1 MNISDFVILP
11 GSKTGT
17 SVKLKAKHLR
27 ELQLEKVQLELQNK
41 EMEKKLQLLQSNMS
55 REKEE
60 RERSSGYRWQSGQ
73 VGPMGIQPQILL
85 QNKENGVKVSS
96 GKVKLKILREQIQE
110 PLKLPL
116 KHKIANV
123 VATENPKMKG
133 KVCGQCE
140 TKNALL
146 VCLECGEDYCG
157 SCFAKIHQ
165 KGALKLHRMI
175 PLQAKASASVGKLEV
190 VHRFMKEVNP
200 DESKMNHEQ
209 KKESSTNQLTSDASS
224 SLLTSTGSA
233 VEFSTSSAW
242 TGFENR
248 DGRLLLH
255 GTFDEDESS
264 KSFQEALTQWRH
276 GNHELKKK
284 QNSIKAEAESMGIC
298 EVQTHLTLSREPVQ
312 IEFKEDSLSYMEK
325 LWLKKHR
332 RTPIEKEPGIQVN
345 GFRPGQSMVN
355 EFHNALGG
363 EARKEEEEEDLIAE
377 DMKKYW
383 TSLFRTEVSDTVPEF
398 PESSLKIEVLD
409 NSYEDD
415 LEESSNFMVMELG
428 STKSGNKQ
436 RAMGPEHQQDTV
448 SHFSPAQA
456 LDITRKSFDHV
467 PSTADKKDLLIPPW
481 DRNTAPL
488 EQISKVSSGQT
499 STASHA
505 GIYTECHHS
514 ATGEEVLSIPHK
526 GDLTAKAG
534 TKTNTDRRFLS
545 SCMPPEMSFGLPKLA
560 IKTPSSKSRSLNDS
574 ADSVEFNSFSNNQSM
589 ALTTKSS
596 VLLQEVARREK
607 PVSTQYQ
614 GLEIFFSLGAN
625 SKQVTPESLPSL
637 CSDSSPTDNI
647 SFSGAEQWVRMRSLS
662 EHAEES
668 IVQGIWQ
675 SELSRPSSGLGQR
688 NAHARTSLQR
698 SVYRSP
704 VVTSFPRPLSAN
716 IPLCGMI
723 KSRPIQSSRSQI
735 RPKSSTGQ
743 LLSTVVAEISKFEFD
758 DLTEQ
763 DDPLLEDIAD
773 QQALASLEK
782 ELQSHIDPQEKLCR
796 LTSEDLSAS
805 SRHSKKISENI
816 TDFHNNLE
824 LKDHSRVDTLSDCDE
839 NYAEEEE
846 VVRDKQL
853 VLALH

>member
-1 MNISDFVILP
+1 
-11 GSKTGT
+11 
-17 SVKLKAKHLR
+17 
-27 ELQLEKVQLELQNK
+27 
-41 EMEKKLQLLQSNMS
+41 
-55 REKEE
+55 
-60 RERSSGYRWQSGQ
+60 
-73 VGPMGIQPQILL
+73 MGIQPQIFL

-110 PLKLPL
+110 PVKLPL
-116 KHKIANV
+116 KHKMSNV

-175 PLQAKASASVGKLEV
+175 PLQAKPNASVGKLEV

-209 KKESSTNQLTSDASS
+209 KKESSTNQLTSDTSS
-224 SLLTSTGSA
+224 SLLMSTISA
-233 VEFSTSSAW
+233 VEFSTSSTW
-242 TGFENR
+242 TGSENQ

-312 IEFKEDSLSYMEK
+312 IEFREDSLSYMEK

-345 GFRPGQSMVN
+345 GFRPGQSVVN
-355 EFHNALGG
+355 EFHNALDREG
-363 EARKEEEEEDLIAE
+363 RNEEEEDLIAE
-377 DMKKYW
+377 DMKQYW
-383 TSLFRTEVSDTVPEF
+383 TSLFRTEVSDAVPEF
-398 PESSLKIEVLD
+398 SESSLKIEVLD

-415 LEESSNFMVMELG
+415 LEESSNFMVTELG

-436 RAMGPEHQQDTV
+436 RAMGTEHQQSTV
-448 SHFSPAQA
+448 SRFSPAQA

-514 ATGEEVLSIPHK
+514 ATGEKVLSIPHK
-526 GDLTAKAG
+526 GDITAKAG
-534 TKTNTDRRFLS
+534 IKTNTDRRFLS
-545 SCMPPEMSFGLPKLA
+545 SCMPPEKSFGLPKLA
-560 IKTPSSKSRSLNDS
+560 IKKPSSKLRSLNDS
-574 ADSVEFNSFSNNQSM
+574 ADSAEFKSFSNNQSM

-596 VLLQEVARREK
+596 VLLQEVARRQK
-607 PVSTQYQ
+607 PVSTQYL
-614 GLEIFFSLGAN
+614 GLENFFSLGAN
-625 SKQVTPESLPSL
+625 SKQVTTEPLPSL
-637 CSDSSPTDNI
+637 CSDSSPTDSI
-647 SFSGAEQWVRMRSLS
+647 SFSEMWPYACSGSGKKLGTLEHTSMLNWSRQLEPKLAHPPCKEGAEQWVRMRSLS
-662 EHAEES
+662 DHAEES
-668 IVQGIWQ
+668 IVQDIWQ
-675 SELSRPSSGLGQR
+675 SELSRPSSGLRQR
-688 NAHARTSLQR
+688 NTHARTFLQR
-698 SVYRSP
+698 SVHRSP
-704 VVTSFPRPLSAN
+704 AVTSFPRPLSAN

-723 KSRPIQSSRSQI
+723 KSRPIPCSRSQI
-735 RPKSSTGQ
+735 RPKSSTSQ

-758 DLTEQ
+758 DRTEQ
-763 DDPLLEDIAD
+763 NDPLLEDIAD

-782 ELQSHIDPQEKLCR
+782 ELQSDIDPQEKLCR

-839 NYAEEEE
+839 NYPEEEE
-846 VVRDKQL
+846 ILRDKQL

>member
-41 EMEKKLQLLQSNMS
+41 EMEKKLQLLQANMS

-60 RERSSGYRWQSGQ
+60 RERSSGYRWKSGQ
-73 VGPMGIQPQILL
+73 VGPMGIQPQIFL

-110 PLKLPL
+110 PVKLPL
-116 KHKIANV
+116 KHKMSNV

-175 PLQAKASASVGKLEV
+175 PLQAKANASVGKLEV

-209 KKESSTNQLTSDASS
+209 KKKSSTNQLTSDTSS
-224 SLLTSTGSA
+224 SLLTSTVSA
-233 VEFSTSSAW
+233 VEFSTSSTW
-242 TGFENR
+242 TGTENQ

-355 EFHNALGG
+355 EFHNALGREG
-363 EARKEEEEEDLIAE
+363 RNEEEEDLIAE
-377 DMKKYW
+377 EMKQYW
-383 TSLFRTEVSDTVPEF
+383 TSLFRTEVSDAVPEF
-398 PESSLKIEVLD
+398 SESSLKIEVLD

-415 LEESSNFMVMELG
+415 LEESTNFMVTELG

-436 RAMGPEHQQDTV
+436 RAMGPEHQQSTV
-448 SHFSPAQA
+448 SRFSPAQA

-514 ATGEEVLSIPHK
+514 ATGEKVLSIPHK
-526 GDLTAKAG
+526 GDITAK
-534 TKTNTDRRFLS
+534 
-545 SCMPPEMSFGLPKLA
+545 
-560 IKTPSSKSRSLNDS
+560 
-574 ADSVEFNSFSNNQSM
+574 
-589 ALTTKSS
+589 
-596 VLLQEVARREK
+596 LLQEVARREK
-607 PVSTQYQ
+607 PVSTQYL
-614 GLEIFFSLGAN
+614 GLENFFSLGAN
-625 SKQVTPESLPSL
+625 SKQVTTESLPSL
-637 CSDSSPTDNI
+637 CSDSSPTDSI

-662 EHAEES
+662 DHAEES
-668 IVQGIWQ
+668 IVQDIWQ
-675 SELSRPSSGLGQR
+675 SELSRPSSGLRQR
-688 NAHARTSLQR
+688 NTHARTFLQR
-698 SVYRSP
+698 SVHRSP

-723 KSRPIQSSRSQI
+723 KSRPIPCSRSQI
-735 RPKSSTGQ
+735 RPKSSTSQ

-758 DLTEQ
+758 DRTEQ
-763 DDPLLEDIAD
+763 NDPLLEDIAD

-839 NYAEEEE
+839 NYPEEEE
-846 VVRDKQL
+846 ILRDKQL
-853 VLALH
+853 VLALHRPASK

>member
-647 SFSGAEQWVRMRSLS
+647 SFS
-662 EHAEES
+662 
-668 IVQGIWQ
+668 
-675 SELSRPSSGLGQR
+675 
-688 NAHARTSLQR
+688 
-698 SVYRSP
+698 
-704 VVTSFPRPLSAN
+704 VTSFPRPLSAN

>member
-17 SVKLKAKHLR
+17 SVKLKAKYLR

-85 QNKENGVKVSS
+85 QNKENGVKVRNQYINIF
-96 GKVKLKILREQIQE
+96 VE
-110 PLKLPL
+110 PVKLPL

-209 KKESSTNQLTSDASS
+209 KKESSTNQLTSDTSS
-224 SLLTSTGSA
+224 SPLTSTGSA
-233 VEFSTSSAW
+233 VEFSTSSTW
-242 TGFENR
+242 TGFENQ

-312 IEFKEDSLSYMEK
+312 IEFKEDSLTYMEK

-332 RTPIEKEPGIQVN
+332 SC
-345 GFRPGQSMVN
+345 F
-355 EFHNALGG
+355 
-363 EARKEEEEEDLIAE
+363 
-377 DMKKYW
+377 
-383 TSLFRTEVSDTVPEF
+383 
-398 PESSLKIEVLD
+398 
-409 NSYEDD
+409 
-415 LEESSNFMVMELG
+415 
-428 STKSGNKQ
+428 
-436 RAMGPEHQQDTV
+436 
-448 SHFSPAQA
+448 
-456 LDITRKSFDHV
+456 
-467 PSTADKKDLLIPPW
+467 LLIFC
-481 DRNTAPL
+481 L
-488 EQISKVSSGQT
+488 LFK
-499 STASHA
+499 
-505 GIYTECHHS
+505 
-514 ATGEEVLSIPHK
+514 
-526 GDLTAKAG
+526 
-534 TKTNTDRRFLS
+534 
-545 SCMPPEMSFGLPKLA
+545 
-560 IKTPSSKSRSLNDS
+560 
-574 ADSVEFNSFSNNQSM
+574 
-589 ALTTKSS
+589 
-596 VLLQEVARREK
+596 LLQEVARREK

-614 GLEIFFSLGAN
+614 GLENFFSLGAN

-647 SFSGAEQWVRMRSLS
+647 SFSGNTEKKKHDLLFIFISA
-662 EHAEES
+662 
-668 IVQGIWQ
+668 
-675 SELSRPSSGLGQR
+675 
-688 NAHARTSLQR
+688 
-698 SVYRSP
+698 
-704 VVTSFPRPLSAN
+704 TSFPRPLSAN

-743 LLSTVVAEISKFEFD
+743 LLSTVVAEISKFEVD

-763 DDPLLEDIAD
+763 DDPLLEDMAD
-773 QQALASLEK
+773 QQALANLEK

-824 LKDHSRVDTLSDCDE
+824 LKDHSRVDTL
-839 NYAEEEE
+839 
-846 VVRDKQL
+846 R
-853 VLALH
+853 

>member
-41 EMEKKLQLLQSNMS
+41 EMEKKLQLLQANMS

-60 RERSSGYRWQSGQ
+60 RERSSGYRWKSGQ
-73 VGPMGIQPQILL
+73 VGPMGIQPQIFL

-110 PLKLPL
+110 PVKLPL
-116 KHKIANV
+116 KHKMSNV

-175 PLQAKASASVGKLEV
+175 PLQAKPNASVGKLEV

-209 KKESSTNQLTSDASS
+209 KKESSTNQLTSDTSS
-224 SLLTSTGSA
+224 SLLMSTISA
-233 VEFSTSSAW
+233 VEFSTSSTW
-242 TGFENR
+242 TGSENQ

-312 IEFKEDSLSYMEK
+312 IEFREDSLSYMEK

-345 GFRPGQSMVN
+345 GFRPGQSVVN
-355 EFHNALGG
+355 EFHNALDREG
-363 EARKEEEEEDLIAE
+363 RNEEEEDLIAE
-377 DMKKYW
+377 DMKQYW
-383 TSLFRTEVSDTVPEF
+383 TSLFRTEVSDAVPEF
-398 PESSLKIEVLD
+398 SESSLKIEVLD

-415 LEESSNFMVMELG
+415 LEESSNFMVTELG

-436 RAMGPEHQQDTV
+436 RAMGTEHQQSTV
-448 SHFSPAQA
+448 SRFSPAQA

-514 ATGEEVLSIPHK
+514 ATGEKVLSIPHK
-526 GDLTAKAG
+526 GDITAKAG
-534 TKTNTDRRFLS
+534 IKTNTDRRFLS
-545 SCMPPEMSFGLPKLA
+545 SCMPPEKSFGLPKLA
-560 IKTPSSKSRSLNDS
+560 IKKPSSKLRSLNDS
-574 ADSVEFNSFSNNQSM
+574 ADSAEFKSFSNNQSM

-596 VLLQEVARREK
+596 VLLQEVARRQK
-607 PVSTQYQ
+607 PVSTQYL
-614 GLEIFFSLGAN
+614 GLENFFSLGAN
-625 SKQVTPESLPSL
+625 SKQVTTEPLPSL
-637 CSDSSPTDNI
+637 CSDSSPTDSI
-647 SFSGAEQWVRMRSLS
+647 SFS
-662 EHAEES
+662 
-668 IVQGIWQ
+668 
-675 SELSRPSSGLGQR
+675 
-688 NAHARTSLQR
+688 
-698 SVYRSP
+698 
-704 VVTSFPRPLSAN
+704 VTSFPRPLSAN

-723 KSRPIQSSRSQI
+723 KSRPIPCSRSQI
-735 RPKSSTGQ
+735 RPKSSTSQ

-758 DLTEQ
+758 DRTEQ
-763 DDPLLEDIAD
+763 NDPLLEDIAD

-782 ELQSHIDPQEKLCR
+782 ELQSDIDPQEKLCR

-839 NYAEEEE
+839 NYPEEEE
-846 VVRDKQL
+846 ILRDKQL